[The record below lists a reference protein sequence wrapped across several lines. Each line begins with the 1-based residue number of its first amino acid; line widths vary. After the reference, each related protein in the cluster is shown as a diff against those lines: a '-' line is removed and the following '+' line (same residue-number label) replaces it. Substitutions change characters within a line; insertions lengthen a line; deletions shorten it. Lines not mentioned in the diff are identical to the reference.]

1 MLQSQGSN
9 LPGQFNDKGDILMDL
24 VGFLAVLALLAVDI
38 LLVPVVGILVFWAL
52 AVMAENI
59 GKAIRG
65 LWQRLRKK

>member
-1 MLQSQGSN
+1 
-9 LPGQFNDKGDILMDL
+9 MDL